1 MGSLS
6 VSERLADYT
15 SAPVDSSVL
24 KTAGPAW
31 HKPGI
36 RSNRLPVA
44 GTDTDGSTGKLVVP
58 LFSDVSTANIH
69 DSQKFNAI
77 TEPLAGLFQNILADP
92 TYDDDSL
99 YDSDDSAIAT
109 YSWAIKIL
117 HMMMI
122 HCMIQ
127 PTRNIPD

>member
-15 SAPVDSSVL
+15 SAPVDISVL

-99 YDSDDSAIAT
+99 YDSYI
-109 YSWAIKIL
+109 
-117 HMMMI
+117 
-122 HCMIQ
+122 
-127 PTRNIPD
+127 